1 MAVVIA
7 SAVRTAITSFQG
19 GFTSLSAPQLGAAV
33 VRAALE
39 RAGVAAGEVDLVM
52 LGQVLAAGAG
62 QAPAR
67 QAARDAGL
75 PDRVPAVTVN
85 KMCGSGLE
93 TVIQGARAI
102 ALGDASVVVAG
113 GMESMTNAPYLLMTA
128 RGGLRLGDGE
138 VVDSILRDGLVDAY
152 DGRHMGTC
160 AEWCATTHGLSRVAQ
175 DDYAARS
182 YRRAQ
187 HATAA
192 GIAGREIVPVEV
204 TGRKGAVTTV
214 DTDEGPARV
223 DFDKLPTL
231 RPAFEQTGT
240 VTAGN
245 ASSLNDG
252 AAALV
257 IADEAVA
264 AANGWPVLAT
274 IRGYAVHAQAPAEFT
289 TAPIGAMH
297 ALYARTGWKP
307 TRSTPTRSTR
317 RSPSSPWPRWPP
329 SASMPSGSTSSA
341 APWRS
346 VTRSAPPA
354 PASSS
359 PCSTRWRSSA
369 AAAGWR
375 ASASA
380 AARRWRWRSSGR
392 EGPRAGPRATGA
404 AGPVGRPGRGRRNP
418 DLRVDARRHAA
429 HLNRLGHRLG

>member
-7 SAVRTAITSFQG
+7 GAVRTAITNFQG
-19 GFTSLSAPQLGAAV
+19 GFAPLSATQLGAAT

-39 RAGVAAGEVDLVM
+39 RAGVRADEVDLIM
-52 LGQVLAAGAG
+52 MGQVLAAGAG

-67 QAARDAGL
+67 QVARDAGL

-102 ALGDASVVVAG
+102 ALGDVQVVVAG
-113 GMESMTNAPYLLMTA
+113 GMESMTNAPYLLTTA
-128 RGGLRLGDGE
+128 RGGLRLGDGA
-138 VVDSILRDGLVDAY
+138 VLDSILRDGLVDAY

-160 AEWCATTHGLSRVAQ
+160 AEWCATTYDLSRAAQ

-192 GIAGREIVPVEV
+192 GIAAREIVPVEV
-204 TGRKGAVTTV
+204 PGRKGSVTTV

-223 DFDKLPTL
+223 DFDRLPTL

-264 AANGWPVLAT
+264 VASGWPVLAR

-297 ALYARTGWKP
+297 ALYARTGWQP
-307 TRSTPTRSTR
+307 DEVDAYEINEAFAVVPMAAMNAFDLDPERVNVLGGAVSLGHPIG
-317 RSPSSPWPRWPP
+317 
-329 SASMPSGSTSSA
+329 ASGA
-341 APWRS
+341 RIL
-346 VTRSAPPA
+346 VTLLNVLDEI
-354 PASSS
+354 
-359 PCSTRWRSSA
+359 
-369 AAAGWR
+369 G
-375 ASASA
+375 
-380 AARRWRWRSSGR
+380 
-392 EGPRAGPRATGA
+392 
-404 AGPVGRPGRGRRNP
+404 GRRGMASICIGGGEALAMAIER
-418 DLRVDARRHAA
+418 D
-429 HLNRLGHRLG
+429 

>member
-7 SAVRTAITSFQG
+7 GAVRTAITNFQG
-19 GFTSLSAPQLGAAV
+19 GFAPLSATQLGAAT

-39 RAGVAAGEVDLVM
+39 RAGVRADEVDLIM
-52 LGQVLAAGAG
+52 MGQVLAAGAG

-67 QAARDAGL
+67 QVARDAGL

-102 ALGDASVVVAG
+102 ALGDAQVVVAG
-113 GMESMTNAPYLLMTA
+113 GMESMTNAPYLLTTA
-128 RGGLRLGDGE
+128 RGGLRLGDGA
-138 VVDSILRDGLVDAY
+138 VLDSILRDGLVDAY

-160 AEWCATTHGLSRVAQ
+160 AEWCATTYDLSRAAQ

-192 GIAGREIVPVEV
+192 GIAAREIVPVEV
-204 TGRKGAVTTV
+204 PGRKGSVTTV

-223 DFDKLPTL
+223 DFDRLPTL

-264 AANGWPVLAT
+264 VASGWPVLAR

-297 ALYARTGWKP
+297 ALYARTGWQP
-307 TRSTPTRSTR
+307 DEVDAYEINEAFAVVPMAAMNAFDLDPERVNVIGGAVALGHPIG
-317 RSPSSPWPRWPP
+317 
-329 SASMPSGSTSSA
+329 ASGA
-341 APWRS
+341 RIL
-346 VTRSAPPA
+346 VTLLNVLDEI
-354 PASSS
+354 
-359 PCSTRWRSSA
+359 
-369 AAAGWR
+369 G
-375 ASASA
+375 
-380 AARRWRWRSSGR
+380 
-392 EGPRAGPRATGA
+392 
-404 AGPVGRPGRGRRNP
+404 GRRGMASICIGGGEALAMAIER
-418 DLRVDARRHAA
+418 D
-429 HLNRLGHRLG
+429 